1 MFFADV
7 VKCFDKLWLKGCLLE
22 MCNLSY
28 GPNILKI
35 LHEMNRETDI
45 IIITP
50 VENRKY
56 TGERSGRY
64 LDPSCAVQKHPQ
76 LTTLEKK

>member
-35 LHEMNRETDI
+35 LHEINRDHNYNTSRKH
-45 IIITP
+45 
-50 VENRKY
+50 RKY
-56 TGERSGRY
+56 TGERNGKTSHDIWTHHVLCRNIH
-64 LDPSCAVQKHPQ
+64 S
-76 LTTLEKK
+76 